1 MVSATVWIYSNRRR
15 LLSRPSTLTKD
26 LYARYLAVVA
36 VLLVLVAGIQFES
49 LHSALVV
56 AGESSLTFAMR
67 DALAEPAIARDL
79 TPAGFHNTVP
89 MLLESLSVR
98 GINVRIYDAQFHP
111 IGERQ
116 SHYDSMRLQ
125 LFRRGMIAT
134 MRADPIPLQA
144 GTSAYVTE
152 SHGQILLLASIGA
165 PSKLPVGY
173 VELGYPDSMLYP
185 ILLEQAAKFLF
196 VSVIVVVFA
205 AAILIPVV
213 RAPLRPLHR
222 LIQTALRIRAGA
234 FQERLPLLGTHETV
248 RLAGVV
254 NDALDLLA
262 DAVKREQDATRRM
275 KQFVS
280 DASHELR
287 TPLTAI
293 RGFTD
298 VLLRRVE
305 SYSQELNLLQ
315 QGMENDGDH
324 EELSR
329 RTVARLLLNAQK
341 LTDMRQGLLTVAS
354 ETGRL
359 ESLVKDLLQLAKLGE
374 GISPQFERLD
384 LAQLVAEMRPQF
396 DILAEQ
402 RTISYDLKSAVTR
415 CDKSMVQ
422 QILYNIVTNSIQHT
436 PRDSGRLWISVE
448 PLPDQKARL
457 VVRDNGPGIAK
468 EQLERIFDRF
478 YRASGARERHPGG
491 AGLGL
496 AIVAEIVRAHDGVV
510 KAESELGIGTKM
522 TIEL

>member
-1 MVSATVWIYSNRRR
+1 M
-15 LLSRPSTLTKD
+15 SRPSTLTRD

-36 VLLVLVAGIQFES
+36 VLLVLVAAIQFES

-56 AGESSLTFAMR
+56 AGESSLSFALR
-67 DALAEPAIARDL
+67 DALAEPSVARNL
-79 TPAGFHNTVP
+79 TAADFGKTVP

-98 GINVRIYDAQFHP
+98 GINVRIYNAQFRP

-116 SHYDSMRLQ
+116 SRYDPMHLQ
-125 LFRRGMIAT
+125 FFRRGMTAA
-134 MRADPIPLQA
+134 MRADPISLQA
-144 GTSAYVTE
+144 GTEAFVAE
-152 SHGQILLLASIGA
+152 SHGQILLFANVGA
-165 PSKLPVGY
+165 PSRLPVGY
-173 VELGYPDSMLYP
+173 VELGYPDSTLYP

-248 RLAGVV
+248 RLAGVI

-262 DAVKREQDATRRM
+262 DAVKREQDAAWRM

-305 SYSQELNLLQ
+305 SYSQELDLLQ
-315 QGMENDGDH
+315 QGMGDDGDR

-329 RTVARLLLNAQK
+329 SAITRLLLNAQK

-359 ESLVKDLLQLAKLGE
+359 EALVKDLLQLAKLGE
-374 GISPQFERLD
+374 GISPQFENLD
-384 LAQLVAEMRPQF
+384 LAVLVAEMRPQF

-402 RTISYDLKSAVTR
+402 RIISYDLKSAMTK

-436 PRDSGRLWISVE
+436 VGDTGRVWICVE

-468 EQLERIFDRF
+468 EQLDRIFDRF
-478 YRASGARERHPGG
+478 YRASGARQRNPGG

-496 AIVAEIVRAHDGVV
+496 AIVAEIVRAHDGIV
-510 KAESELGIGTKM
+510 KVESELGVGTKM
-522 TIEL
+522 TVEL

>member
-1 MVSATVWIYSNRRR
+1 M
-15 LLSRPSTLTKD
+15 
-26 LYARYLAVVA
+26 VA
-36 VLLVLVAGIQFES
+36 VLLVLVAAIQFES

-56 AGESSLTFAMR
+56 AGESSLSFALR
-67 DALAEPAIARDL
+67 DALAEPSVARNL
-79 TPAGFHNTVP
+79 TAADFRKTVP
-89 MLLESLSVR
+89 MLLESLSIR
-98 GINVRIYDAQFHP
+98 GINVRIYNAQFRP

-116 SHYDSMRLQ
+116 SHYDPMNLQ
-125 LFRRGMIAT
+125 FFRRGMTAA
-134 MRADPIPLQA
+134 MRADPISLQA
-144 GTSAYVTE
+144 GTEAFVAE
-152 SHGQILLLASIGA
+152 SHGQILLFANVGA
-165 PSKLPVGY
+165 PSRLPVGY
-173 VELGYPDSMLYP
+173 VELGYPDSTLYP

-248 RLAGVV
+248 RLAGVI

-262 DAVKREQDATRRM
+262 DAVKREQDAAWRM

-305 SYSQELNLLQ
+305 SYSQELDLLQ
-315 QGMENDGDH
+315 QGMGDDGDR

-329 RTVARLLLNAQK
+329 SAITRLLLNAQK

-359 ESLVKDLLQLAKLGE
+359 EALVKDLLQLAKLGE
-374 GISPQFERLD
+374 GISPQLENLD
-384 LAQLVAEMRPQF
+384 LAVLVAEMR
-396 DILAEQ
+396 ISWLSSEQ
-402 RTISYDLKSAVTR
+402 SA
-415 CDKSMVQ
+415 M
-422 QILYNIVTNSIQHT
+422 I
-436 PRDSGRLWISVE
+436 
-448 PLPDQKARL
+448 
-457 VVRDNGPGIAK
+457 
-468 EQLERIFDRF
+468 
-478 YRASGARERHPGG
+478 
-491 AGLGL
+491 
-496 AIVAEIVRAHDGVV
+496 
-510 KAESELGIGTKM
+510 
-522 TIEL
+522 

>member
-1 MVSATVWIYSNRRR
+1 MWICSNRRR
-15 LLSRPSTLTKD
+15 LFERRSTLTRD

-36 VLLVLVAGIQFES
+36 VLLVLVAAIQFES

-56 AGESSLTFAMR
+56 AGESSLSFALR
-67 DALAEPAIARDL
+67 DALAEPRVTRYL
-79 TPAGFHNTVP
+79 TPADFHKAVP
-89 MLLESLSVR
+89 LLLEALSIR
-98 GINVRIYDAQFHP
+98 GINVRIYNARWHP

-116 SHYDSMRLQ
+116 SHYDPVHLQ
-125 LFRRGMIAT
+125 LIRRGMTAT
-134 MRADPIPLQA
+134 MKADPISPQA
-144 GTSAYVTE
+144 GTQAFVAE
-152 SHGQILLLASIGA
+152 SHGQILLFANVGRPFA
-165 PSKLPVGY
+165 PRAGY
-173 VELGYPDSMLYP
+173 VELGYPDSTLYP
-185 ILLEQAAKFLF
+185 ILLEQAAKFFL

-248 RLAGVV
+248 RLAGVI

-262 DAVKREQDATRRM
+262 DAVKREQDATGRM

-315 QGMENDGDH
+315 QDMGEEGER

-329 RTVARLLLNAQK
+329 SAVAKLLLNAQK

-359 ESLVKDLLQLAKLGE
+359 EALVKDLLQLAKLGE
-374 GISPQFERLD
+374 GISPHFERLD
-384 LAQLVAEMRPQF
+384 LSALVAEMRPQF

-402 RTISYDLKSAVTR
+402 RVVGYDLQPAVTK
-415 CDKSMVQ
+415 CDKSMIQ
-422 QILYNIVTNSIQHT
+422 QILYNIVINSIQHT
-436 PRDSGRLWISVE
+436 PKDTGRLWICVE
-448 PLPDQKARL
+448 PLPDQRARL
-457 VVRDNGPGIAK
+457 TVRDNGPGIAK
-468 EQLERIFDRF
+468 EQLDRIFDRF

-496 AIVAEIVRAHDGVV
+496 AIVAEIVRAHNGVV
-510 KAESELGIGTKM
+510 KAESELGVGTRM
-522 TIEL
+522 IVEL